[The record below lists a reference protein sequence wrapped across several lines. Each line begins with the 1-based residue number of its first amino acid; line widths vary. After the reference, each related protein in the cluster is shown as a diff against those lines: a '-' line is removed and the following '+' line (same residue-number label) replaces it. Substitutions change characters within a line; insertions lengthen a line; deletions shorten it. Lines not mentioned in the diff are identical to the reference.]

1 MYQFEYHRPKTID
14 EAVRLL
20 ADNEEG
26 KVLAGGM
33 TLLPT
38 MKQRLASPSDLVDLG
53 ALDELRGIQRQ
64 GDKLVIGAMTTHAEV
79 AASADVADAIPAL
92 AYLAGHIGDAQVRNR
107 GTLGGSIAQQR
118 SRRRLSGGADGAGR
132 DGPHQQAR
140 DGGR

>member
-107 GTLGGSIAQQR
+107 GTLGGSIANNDPPPTI
-118 SRRRLSGGADGAGR
+118 RRR
-132 DGPHQQAR
+132 
-140 DGGR
+140 